1 MTKSHS
7 KKLEDLP
14 EDIYSLFGKA
24 PFQRHSDFYESMGI
38 GIGDVFYERFYNT
51 PSPRN
56 LLRVSNLGTQC
67 DKKLWWDINDPAP
80 ESTGNQ
86 YDFMFLYG
94 HILEAVV
101 LGMAVEAG
109 HNVYGQQG
117 EVNLYGVPGHFDA
130 IVDGVMV
137 DVKSCSPYG
146 FNKIINEGLTRD
158 NDTFGYLSQ
167 LSSYLWG
174 AINNPHYLKRLK
186 ETDEA
191 AFICIN
197 KVTGDIAVRRYDL
210 TRWLLNKDSEVE
222 YKKELVNLSDNNVI
236 KRAYSA
242 VPDGKS
248 GNLKLDMPCVMC
260 PHKFKCWPGLRVF
273 EYAGGRKT
281 YLTKVKKVPRV
292 KEVTE

>member
-1 MTKSHS
+1 VSS
-7 KKLEDLP
+7 KKTLENLP

-24 PFQRHSDFYESMGI
+24 PLSSSSSFLDE
-38 GIGDVFYERFYNT
+38 DVGNEVEKVFTERFFEE
-51 PSPRN
+51 PSPRKM
-56 LLRVSNLGTQC
+56 LRVSNLGTQC
-67 DKKLWWDINDPAP
+67 KKKLYWDINDPAP
-80 ESTGNQ
+80 ISKGTQ

-101 LGMAVEAG
+101 LTMASEAG
-109 HNVYGQQG
+109 HKVAFQQG
-117 EVNLYGVPGHFDA
+117 VVDLDGVPGHFDA

-146 FNKIINEGLTRD
+146 FNKIINEGLTST

-167 LSSYLWG
+167 LSSYLY
-174 AINNPHYLKRLK
+174 AALQNPAYLNFIDEIN
-186 ETDEA
+186 EG

-197 KVTGDIAVRRYDL
+197 KVSGEIAVRRYDL
-210 TRWLLNKDSEVE
+210 TSWLRNKDGEVE
-222 YKKELVNLSDNNVI
+222 TAKRLISLPSNTIPREYKDL
-236 KRAYSA
+236 
-242 VPDGKS
+242 PDGKS

-273 EYAGGRKT
+273 EYAGGRRT
-281 YLTKVKKVPRV
+281 YLTKVKKTPRV